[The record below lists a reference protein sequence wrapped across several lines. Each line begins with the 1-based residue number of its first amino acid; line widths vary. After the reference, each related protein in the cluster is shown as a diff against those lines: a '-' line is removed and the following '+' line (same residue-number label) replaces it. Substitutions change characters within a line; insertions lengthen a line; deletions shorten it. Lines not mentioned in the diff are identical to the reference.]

1 MIDNVDTVPAPTSQ
15 NIGTTTSTEVV
26 EANHTIIPN
35 NSKYIVI
42 AGSFLVPSNA
52 DKCIEKLKKFGYKKS
67 EKMILPDSE
76 FYSVVVGSFDEE
88 MAAKNLMTELK
99 SKKIDSFIKL
109 NQ

>member
-1 MIDNVDTVPAPTSQ
+1 MNEDCTPIQENIIQ
-15 NIGTTTSTEVV
+15 N
-26 EANHTIIPN
+26 NKLKN
-35 NSKYIVI
+35 
-42 AGSFLVPSNA
+42 
-52 DKCIEKLKKFGYKKS
+52 KLKKVLILFKDYEDIQFFNNLEIQLNKLQSAYDIIPKLDKKS